1 MTTLAPRARVAAPP
15 RTRTNAGS
23 LLTSATIIR
32 DGVRFAGGIA
42 YEPEFGYIGGSID
55 PCAGGT
61 KTITAPH
68 YIVEWDPY
76 AIWVGDSCATLGGEA
91 TYSDLVRRVSTA
103 LDAQESHLI
112 EQILWTNM
120 VDGVDFGATHPNV
133 SLADSAASTPAGTTG
148 IGIVD
153 GIREIVQYFN
163 GALGG
168 GRGMIHVPQ
177 SLVPFLDFYGLITR
191 NGNLLQL
198 ANTDHL
204 IVAGSGYN
212 GSDPDGVTYASW
224 VWIYGTSPVEVYLTD
239 KVILPDNAS
248 DATVR
253 VTNQFEV
260 RAEALALAHWDLMCH
275 VGVPVCIPDPGPD
288 CSPSGS

>member
-23 LLTSATIIR
+23 LLTSATVIR

-42 YEPEFGYIGGSID
+42 YEPELDATGDSID

-61 KTITAPH
+61 KTIPARPAN
-68 YIVEWDPY
+68 VEWDPY
-76 AIWVGDSCATLGGEA
+76 AIWVGDSCATLGGPD
-91 TYSDLVRRVSTA
+91 TFNDLARRVGTA

-112 EQILWTNM
+112 ESILWTNT
-120 VDGVDFGATHPNV
+120 VDGIDFGLTHPNV
-133 SLADSAASTPAGTTG
+133 SLADTGASTPAGTTG
-148 IGIVD
+148 IGIVS
-153 GIREIVQYFN
+153 GMREMVEALN
-163 GALGG
+163 TALGG

-198 ANTDHL
+198 SNTDHL
-204 IVAGSGYN
+204 IVAGSGYT
-212 GSDPDGVTYASW
+212 GSDPNGVTYASW
-224 VWIYGTSPVEVYLTD
+224 VWIYGTSPVEVLLSPT
-239 KVILPDNAS
+239 VILPDNPS

-253 VTNQFEV
+253 LTNQFEV
-260 RAEALALAHWDLMCH
+260 RAEKLALAHWDRAAH
-275 VGVPVCIPDPGPD
+275 IGIPVCIPDPGPD